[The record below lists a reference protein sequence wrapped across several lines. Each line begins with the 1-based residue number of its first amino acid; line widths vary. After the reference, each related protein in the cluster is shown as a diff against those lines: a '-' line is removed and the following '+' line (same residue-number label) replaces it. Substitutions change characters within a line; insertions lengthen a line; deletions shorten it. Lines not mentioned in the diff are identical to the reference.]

1 MLYPQNGDR
10 IMTINSVTSLHPMC
24 IFMTIYMYKCKK
36 KLLQLV
42 VIIIIVSLYLI
53 FILLI
58 WCRSD
63 EALKL
68 YDELLKLDDT
78 NAVSSLAQL
87 CAWNSLS
94 KLEQLLLRR
103 LLSPNLKPTYFIRL
117 LPLFCHPVPWFIL
130 QYWYIINLF

>member
-1 MLYPQNGDR
+1 
-10 IMTINSVTSLHPMC
+10 
-24 IFMTIYMYKCKK
+24 MYKCKK

-78 NAVSSLAQL
+78 NAVSSLALL
-87 CAWNSLS
+87 CA
-94 KLEQLLLRR
+94 
-103 LLSPNLKPTYFIRL
+103 
-117 LPLFCHPVPWFIL
+117 
-130 QYWYIINLF
+130 